1 MPEFTLPGQ
10 PTILI
15 VDDEEL
21 IREVIA
27 IMIEDNG
34 GTVLEAESGLEAL
47 ECLKNTEKTIDCI
60 IIDLSMPDMGGY
72 ETYCA
77 IQKITP
83 TIPVILVSGRHAL
96 PEILQLKE
104 QNAISFLNK
113 PFREVEL
120 LQALHNRLTMNQQK
134 S

>member
-1 MPEFTLPGQ
+1 MPEFTLPGE

-21 IREVIA
+21 MREVIA

-34 GTVLEAESGLEAL
+34 GTVLEAESGFEAL
-47 ECLKNTEKTIDCI
+47 DYIKRTDKTIDCI
-60 IIDLSMPDMGGY
+60 IIDITMPDMGGY

-77 IQKITP
+77 IQKINP
-83 TIPVILVSGRHAL
+83 AVPVILVSGRHAH

-104 QNAISFLNK
+104 QNAIGFLTK
-113 PFREVEL
+113 PFREAEL
-120 LQALHNRLTMNQQK
+120 LQALENRLTMNRK
-134 S
+134 ES